1 MVYVDEEAR
10 KKRTFAGRKPI
21 PESTK
26 DEIITDYNAGMSA
39 KKIAEKLYEAYAKEV
54 ENEKLQRS
62 RSMQGLRYLY
72 GGIKL
77 SSGFALSD

>member
-39 KKIAEKLYEAYAKEV
+39 KKIAEKYMISTKSLYRIVKQRTRVAYE
-54 ENEKLQRS
+54 EN
-62 RSMQGLRYLY
+62 
-72 GGIKL
+72 
-77 SSGFALSD
+77 SGRCQEPDQD